1 MLLFVMI
8 VFLLVTIIGL
18 YCCFRISSAYD
29 RQMEESEKNKVTET
43 EVP

>member
-1 MLLFVMI
+1 MLLLIMI

-18 YCCFRISSAYD
+18 YCCFRISSSYD
-29 RQMEESEKNKVTET
+29 RQMEEHEKKKVTET